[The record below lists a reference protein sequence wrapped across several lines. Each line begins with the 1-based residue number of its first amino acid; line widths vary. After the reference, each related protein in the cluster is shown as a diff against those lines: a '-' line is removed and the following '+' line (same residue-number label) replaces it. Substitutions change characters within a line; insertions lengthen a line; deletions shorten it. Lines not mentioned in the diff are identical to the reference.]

1 MLTVRHDSP
10 KLASSTP
17 GIPVQ
22 MLWGEFLSDRCFRA
36 AVGSVPAGG
45 RRDPFAP
52 LLENS
57 LAVMLRDPEGPGA
70 AALAVP
76 TDGAPRPVTRY
87 ADGRERINLGSGNYL
102 GLAGDPRVTSAA
114 AAALEQYGT

>member
-1 MLTVRHDSP
+1 MLTLRHDSL
-10 KLASSTP
+10 KLASSRRGSP
-17 GIPVQ
+17 CRCCG
-22 MLWGEFLSDRCFRA
+22 GNSLSDRCSRA
-36 AVGSVPAGG
+36 AIGSVPAGG

-57 LAVMLRDPEGPGA
+57 LAAMLRDPEGPGA

-87 ADGRERINLGSGNYL
+87 ADGRERINLG
-102 GLAGDPRVTSAA
+102 AATTSAWPA
-114 AAALEQYGT
+114 TRA